1 MSAIPAVNCSPCL
14 VVHLLNGSTRIRIR
28 IHIRIGL
35 CIRLRIRDHILSHL
49 PPTCPAFDMYDWLR
63 PCRSGIQY
71 PVTSFHSLL
80 LWQQTVI
87 ALVGSTVMDL
97 INV

>member
-14 VVHLLNGSTRIRIR
+14 VVHLVNEGTR

-63 PCRSGIQY
+63 PCRSCHFF
-71 PVTSFHSLL
+71 PFTAPLSP
-80 LWQQTVI
+80 QTVI